1 VVWKKKIG
9 RSRIGKEIERQI
21 ERYMYLE
28 PVASSYT
35 HTRLCY
41 ETQPKDS
48 LDPFPGALSLACL
61 LACLLGLDWALA
73 CLPACLLATAYSTA
87 PTNSEHIHTKTDT
100 HSTPTPLSPPRSF
113 LASIPARHA
122 YRHAHYHHHHHHRQ
136 LNVEPAC
143 QPASDQAHYS
153 TPPSTRRPVLPKAP
167 DQALRRRG
175 STHIALY
182 LLPRQSW

>member
-1 VVWKKKIG
+1 MVWKKKIG

-41 ETQPKDS
+41 DTQPKDS
-48 LDPFPGALSLACL
+48 LDPFPGTLSLACL
-61 LACLLGLDWALA
+61 PAWIGLLLACLL
-73 CLPACLLATAYSTA
+73 ACLLATAYSTA

-100 HSTPTPLSPPRSF
+100 RHPRHCRHHALF
-113 LASIPARHA
+113 LPEFLLATHIATRTTTT
-122 YRHAHYHHHHHHRQ
+122 HHHHQ